1 MMKRRFFLIV
11 GILFAGVAATPCL
24 AQAPQKL
31 TLGEAEALAVKNHP
45 LVQSAQLRAEAAKE
59 VVTEVRSAYFPSA
72 SANLTGVESS
82 ASSRIA
88 AGGLNN
94 PVIFT
99 RYSNGLTVNQLLTD
113 FGRTHNLSKSAQSRA
128 EAQSQNAA
136 ATRADILLQV
146 DRDYYRAQQAQTVL
160 RVAQETVK
168 SRQLVSDQ
176 ATALEKNKL
185 KSSLDVSFANVNLQE
200 AKLLVVQAQNE
211 MEAAFA
217 DLSAALGYPQQ
228 HTFELEEQS
237 LPAAPS
243 ADAAPLIEEALQQ
256 RPELL
261 GQRSTRDSAR
271 FFARAESDLRLPTI
285 SAAGSAGLTP
295 VFQDNQLKDHYAAA
309 GFNVN
314 IPIFNGRLFGAR
326 KAEADLQAQAA
337 DQDVRALED
346 QISHDVRTAWLNAN
360 TAYQRLDLTEQLF
373 REASMALNLA
383 QARYKLGLSSIVE
396 LSQAQLFQTE
406 AEIQQA
412 SAKYDYQ
419 IQDAM
424 LNYEIGRR
432 R

>member
-1 MMKRRFFLIV
+1 MIRRSFLM
-11 GILFAGVAATPCL
+11 AGLVLASVVATPCS

-31 TLGEAEALAVKNHP
+31 ALADAEAMALKNHP
-45 LVQSAQLRAEAAKE
+45 RVQSAELRAEAAKE
-59 VVTEVRSAYFPSA
+59 LVTEVRSAYYPFA

-88 AGGLNN
+88 AGAMNN

-99 RYSNGLTVNQLLTD
+99 RYSNGLTVSQMLTD
-113 FGRTHNLSKSAQSRA
+113 FGRTHELSKAAQSGA
-128 EAQSQNAA
+128 EARSQSAV

-146 DRDYYRAQQAQTVL
+146 DRAYYRAQQAQTVL
-160 RVAQETVK
+160 RVAEETVK

-200 AKLLVVQAQNE
+200 GKLLLVQAQNQLD
-211 MEAAFA
+211 AAFA
-217 DLSAALGYPQQ
+217 DLSTALGYPQQ
-228 HTFELEEQS
+228 HSFDLEEQS
-237 LPAAPS
+237 LPAPPP
-243 ADAAPLIEEALQQ
+243 ADPAPLIDEALRQ

-261 GQRSTRDSAR
+261 GQRSSRDSAR
-271 FFARAESDLRLPTI
+271 HFAKAERDLWLPTI

-295 VFQDNQLKDHYAAA
+295 VFQDNQLRDHYAAA

-314 IPIFNGRLFGAR
+314 IPIFNGRLFNAR
-326 KAEADLQAQAA
+326 KTEADLQAQAA
-337 DQDVRALED
+337 DQDVRELED

-360 TAYQRLDLTEQLF
+360 TAYQRLDLTDQLF

-419 IQDAM
+419 IQYAM

>member
-1 MMKRRFFLIV
+1 MIRGSFLTA
-11 GILFAGVAATPCL
+11 GLILASVAATPCR

-31 TLGEAEALAVKNHP
+31 TLADAEALAMKNHP
-45 LVQSAQLRAEAAKE
+45 SVQSAQLRAEAAKQL
-59 VVTEVRSAYFPSA
+59 VTEARSAYFPFA

-82 ASSRIA
+82 ANSRIA
-88 AGGLNN
+88 AGALNN
-94 PVIFT
+94 PLIFT
-99 RYSNGLTVNQLLTD
+99 RYSNGLTVNQLVTD
-113 FGRTHNLSKSAQSRA
+113 FGRTHELSEAARSGAESRSQSAV
-128 EAQSQNAA
+128 

-146 DRDYYRAQQAQTVL
+146 DRAYYRAQQAQTVL

-168 SRQLVSDQ
+168 SRQLVSEQ

-185 KSSLDVSFANVNLQE
+185 KSSLDVSFANVNLEE
-200 AKLLVVQAQNE
+200 AKLLLVQAQNQ
-211 MEAAFA
+211 MDAAFA
-217 DLSAALGYPQQ
+217 DLSTALGYPRQ
-228 HTFELEEQS
+228 HTFELEEQP
-237 LPAAPS
+237 LPGPPTP
-243 ADAAPLIEEALQQ
+243 DPAPLIDEALRQ

-261 GQRSTRDSAR
+261 EQRYSRDSAR
-271 FFARAESDLRLPTI
+271 YFAKAERDLWLPTI

-314 IPIFNGRLFGAR
+314 IPIFNGRLFNAR

-360 TAYQRLDLTEQLF
+360 TAYQRLDLTDQLF

-396 LSQAQLFQTE
+396 LSQAQLSQTE

-419 IQDAM
+419 IQNAM